1 MFLSTVHSLHQCV
14 NSSIFFPW
22 TLCSCRRR
30 SKREI
35 WAICLRG
42 EKWFLFLH
50 IFCLFPLCF
59 LRKNG
64 VNECLFVTRS
74 RDILSEVFVLQWAI
88 KSLWILSQSQ
98 TFSFTDQFL
107 NAKIFHLWWIQDWCV
122 RKMMYPNEKWIL
134 WIWFLHLSRWLHSIL
149 KMLFLKR
156 MSSGQ
161 RLLANFWVAAQQLVA
176 RFLGLLRF

>member
-1 MFLSTVHSLHQCV
+1 MNFVVMQWRNLSYLFTRRKVISFSAHFLP
-14 NSSIFFPW
+14 FPP
-22 TLCSCRRR
+22 LLP
-30 SKREI
+30 E
-35 WAICLRG
+35 
-42 EKWFLFLH
+42 EKWGKRMS
-50 IFCLFPLCF
+50 FCHQKQRHSF
-59 LRKNG
+59 RG
-64 VNECLFVTRS
+64 VCTSVGYKITLN
-74 RDILSEVFVLQWAI
+74 
-88 KSLWILSQSQ
+88 
-98 TFSFTDQFL
+98 TFTVANFF
-107 NAKIFHLWWIQDWCV
+107 KIFHLWWIQDWCV